1 MLAIL
6 LWACTADGAPSL
18 NSIGRMFGH
27 ASMSRAPPAMAGAQ
41 RAFDVEVAD
50 PSERRLADDIRASM
64 PDEPKQRRSKTVLG
78 AKTMLGLK
86 LGAIEEVY
94 PSP

>member
-1 MLAIL
+1 M
-6 LWACTADGAPSL
+6 
-18 NSIGRMFGH
+18 
-27 ASMSRAPPAMAGAQ
+27 